1 MTRTSAYFAA
11 VTADHMTPISCSH
24 CAANAHLV
32 QRLPAIT
39 GDGKGELHVTGVTGR
54 TFALIARSRS
64 TTSFTITRGANGR
77 LLHGCSR
84 PGHGGCRPD
93 GRW

>member
-1 MTRTSAYFAA
+1 MMRTSAHYAA

-39 GDGKGELHVTGVTGR
+39 GDGKGELRFFVCADCQAR
-54 TFALIARSRS
+54 TEMFIR
-64 TTSFTITRGANGR
+64 
-77 LLHGCSR
+77 
-84 PGHGGCRPD
+84 D
-93 GRW
+93 